1 MVPVST
7 RGWGDRRLLVPK
19 GNNCDNE
26 GDTRRN
32 GIDPELGIYYY
43 VCKEDKEKGWGW
55 GGVGVG
61 WGWVGGGTHH
71 SFDITSAV
79 DNVGSKDL
87 YDGKTNGIC

>member
-1 MVPVST
+1 MYAKKIKKRV
-7 RGWGDRRLLVPK
+7 G
-19 GNNCDNE
+19 
-26 GDTRRN
+26 
-32 GIDPELGIYYY
+32 
-43 VCKEDKEKGWGW
+43 